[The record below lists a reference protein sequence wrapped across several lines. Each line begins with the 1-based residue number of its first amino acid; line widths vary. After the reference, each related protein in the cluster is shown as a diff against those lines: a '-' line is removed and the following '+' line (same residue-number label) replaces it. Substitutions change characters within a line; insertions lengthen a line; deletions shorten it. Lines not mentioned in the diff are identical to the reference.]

1 MKYELPEDL
10 KLHYFLCEKTQN
22 VVTYRS
28 CKRRCPDTYRT
39 CWEQRLREDLARD
52 CAIENEYNAKEFVT
66 CSKCGSACDIGLMLN
81 RFLCDNCGNVEYCDS
96 DTQKLLMGS
105 AYTEI
110 DEQELFDVLKR
121 IK

>member
-10 KLHYFLCEKTQN
+10 KLHYFLCEKAQN
-22 VVTYRS
+22 VVSYRS
-28 CKRRCPDTYRT
+28 CKRRCPDTYRR

-52 CAIENEYNAKEFVT
+52 CVIENEYNAKEFVT
-66 CSKCGSACDIGLMLN
+66 CSKCGSTCDIGLMFN
-81 RFLCDNCGNVEYCDS
+81 RFLCDNCGNVEYCDP

-110 DEQELFDVLKR
+110 DEQELSDALKQ